1 MKFVLRMAAVWHPIE
16 EMDSFIRL
24 VRAHSD
30 ASVSPINRLFS
41 PTTRPF
47 LSDASEVSDGFQGAA
62 VLSQGNMEI
71 GERLAELSH

>member
-16 EMDSFIRL
+16 EMDSFIHL

-30 ASVSPINRLFS
+30 ASVPPINRLFS

-47 LSDASEVSDGFQGAA
+47 LSDASEGFQGAA
-62 VLSQGNMEI
+62 VLSQGNMES